1 MCFDHG
7 HGRLGVRAYAEAQTK
22 LERKVLMEKEKKN
35 KILFRL
41 CLGGGAVFVAILVVI
56 GFLYWQGDAT
66 YNEAADLVN
75 APPAVIADVR
85 SSSSSSLSEEKEA
98 PAPEQVAE
106 ALSAVSLDS
115 LEEESKDVR
124 YWIYVPDTK
133 INYPVMQGSDNT
145 FYLHHDYKGD
155 YLFAG
160 SIFMDYENHYDF
172 SDFNTILYGH
182 HMLDGSMFAG
192 LIHYMNTSFA
202 KSHPYIYLTRDGLT
216 SVFQVFS
223 TQQVGATSYVY
234 RANFA
239 SDEEKQK
246 YIDACLADSVINTGI
261 VPKTNDHLLTLSTCT
276 NRSGKQ
282 RWVVHAVMVSV

>member
-1 MCFDHG
+1 
-7 HGRLGVRAYAEAQTK
+7 
-22 LERKVLMEKEKKN
+22 MEKEN

-41 CLGGGAVFVAILVVI
+41 CLGGGAVFVAILAVI

-75 APPAVIADVR
+75 APPAVIE

-98 PAPEQVAE
+98 PPPEKVTE
-106 ALSAVSLDS
+106 ALSEVSLDS

-182 HMLDGSMFAG
+182 HMNNGSMFAG
-192 LIHYMNTSFA
+192 LINYMNTSFA

-246 YIDACLADSVINTGI
+246 YIDACLADSVIDTDI
-261 VPKTNDHLLTLSTCT
+261 VPKTNDHILTLSTCT

>member
-1 MCFDHG
+1 
-7 HGRLGVRAYAEAQTK
+7 
-22 LERKVLMEKEKKN
+22 MEKAKKN

-41 CLGGGAVFVAILVVI
+41 CLGGGAVFIAVLITI
-56 GFLYWQGDAT
+56 GILYWQGDAT

-75 APPAVIADVR
+75 APVAVVQEE
-85 SSSSSSLSEEKEA
+85 SSDTASSETEEAEEA

-106 ALSAVSLDS
+106 QLSNVSLDKI
-115 LEEESKDVR
+115 EEKSKDVR

-182 HMLDGSMFAG
+182 HMNNGSMFAG
-192 LIHYMNTSFA
+192 LINYMNTSFA
-202 KSHPYIYLTRDGLT
+202 KKHPYIYLTRDGLT

-234 RANFA
+234 RANFDT
-239 SDEEKQK
+239 DEEKQK
-246 YIDACLADSVINTGI
+246 YIDACLADSVIDTGV
-261 VPKTNDHLLTLSTCT
+261 VPQTNDHILTLSTCT